1 MESAIFPI
9 YLKDF
14 EDRSFELSR
23 KTAEKI
29 EFHHGVRKPIGTV
42 TEILKNPD
50 FVYESNWAQD
60 HHLYYKAYSHNKFYI
75 VAVADLAEKRIDTA
89 YVSNKVKKGKLLW
102 KNS

>member
-1 MESAIFPI
+1 MESVTFPI

-29 EFHHGVRKPIGTV
+29 EFHHGVSNAIDTV
-42 TEILKNPD
+42 TGILRGPD
-50 FVYESNWAQD
+50 FVYESNWAGD
-60 HHLYYKAYSHNKFYI
+60 HHLYYRSYNHKKFYI
-75 VAVADLAEKRIDTA
+75 VVVADVTEKRIDTA
-89 YVSNKVKKGKLLW
+89 YISNKIKKGKLLW